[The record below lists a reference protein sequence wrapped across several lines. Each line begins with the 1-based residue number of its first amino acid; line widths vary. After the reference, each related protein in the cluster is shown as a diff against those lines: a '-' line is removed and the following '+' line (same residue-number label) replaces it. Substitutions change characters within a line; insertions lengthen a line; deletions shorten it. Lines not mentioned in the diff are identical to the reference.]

1 MKPKN
6 QPSVNP
12 NLAQKESRKLSID
25 GNDQDLV
32 EIGLCVKEQNEMSP

>member
-6 QPSVNP
+6 QPSINP

-32 EIGLCVKEQNEMSP
+32 EIGLSVKEQNEMSP